1 MDEYRFLIYR
11 AVDDESYDIAASL
24 GCLTEKIVKFV
35 LALTFLFAILF
46 MF

>member
-1 MDEYRFLIYR
+1 MDEYCFLIYR
-11 AVDDESYDIAASL
+11 AVDDEPYDIAACL
-24 GCLTEKIVKFV
+24 GCLTEKIVKYV